1 MIFQGYGHCLRLGL
15 LGFLSVWSNVLF
27 CQGFEGGFSSLQSE
41 YECAS
46 QEVKMPSIR
55 ILHPERKNA
64 GCHPGFWPRPF
75 WRFPRCQTM
84 RSKVSE
90 SPSYLLMDDW
100 QIRGRKPPK
109 NLDATTNWFG
119 APCWFVKP
127 RWFFFCHNWNTS
139 CKCSGRNG
147 LKMLM

>member
-1 MIFQGYGHCLRLGL
+1 MIFQGYGHCLRLAL

-27 CQGFEGGFSSLQSE
+27 CQGFEGRFSALQFE

-46 QEVKMPSIR
+46 QEVKMQESGSLTQKEKMR
-55 ILHPERKNA
+55 VAILVFGRGLFGIFQGAKQWGPRFQRVHRTSWWTTGKFEVGNTQKTW
-64 GCHPGFWPRPF
+64 CHQVVR
-75 WRFPRCQTM
+75 
-84 RSKVSE
+84 
-90 SPSYLLMDDW
+90 
-100 QIRGRKPPK
+100 
-109 NLDATTNWFG
+109 